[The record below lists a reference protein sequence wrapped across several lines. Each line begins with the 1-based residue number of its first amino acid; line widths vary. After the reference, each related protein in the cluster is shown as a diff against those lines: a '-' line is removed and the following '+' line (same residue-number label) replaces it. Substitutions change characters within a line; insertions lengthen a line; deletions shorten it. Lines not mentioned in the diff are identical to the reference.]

1 MALIDKL
8 TAIANAIRSKSGK
21 TAALTLDEMPTEIA
35 ALSAEEQ
42 LKASEYPSYIHTEVL
57 EMVNKVRNVQKSD
70 SIIFLAM
77 SDSHYPADQTGTTA
91 YESNKESTMQANQAA
106 KALAY
111 MLDIDFF
118 AHLGDIAC
126 GASTTTP
133 DMLQAQIDEFL
144 AYLHEANSDLPVFIA
159 IGNHDNGVYYHKT
172 MTDGN
177 DYIMSNEWMYNNF
190 TAHSASNNTVMGNTA
205 YGGYCYRD
213 FEDKKLRVFLL
224 NTCEES
230 MYYRADKGATLG
242 SQRVWLANALL
253 DLNNKSN
260 AAEWGYIVL
269 SHYPADYGAAM
280 PLSELFKAYVDG
292 GSITISVEDGTSST
306 VSFAGYNSAKFIS
319 QFHGHVHNFITSKL
333 HSYATGS
340 GVQYD
345 AHRICIPNV
354 QFDRENYYT
363 TPIGSYTD
371 INFSESTS
379 YTKTADTANGTS
391 FVVNVINP
399 SEEKI
404 YSFCYGAGYD
414 RTIGYGSITYCSV
427 NHELYNAYSSK
438 NGISSV
444 EYGVSYHET
453 VWVASGCDMQTIRV
467 EMGGVDITSSVVTS
481 DSYGYYINIPSVTGH
496 VAIYAKA
503 QAHPNFTNL
512 VPLSINTDG
521 TDYYVDGDGYDNG
534 MYIGSNDSLTGL
546 TGYTTT
552 GFIPVNEGKKI
563 IRVAGDGI
571 SVDTTYTRFAFY
583 NSEFEKI
590 VVLPYSACGKGTYN
604 PTVIEESSTVV
615 TIETNSATNHNGS
628 SGVYMRICTKGD
640 GANLIVTVDEEITYG
655 GNGGGD
661 VEITYAVVQNLTNVV
676 SSNTTSSVTSG
687 GEFVTTLTAASG
699 YTLGSVTVTMG
710 GLNVTASYYANGEI
724 DSPVVTGNIVITASA
739 TSSATSYTNLL
750 TSAGYTANTYLSSG
764 NAGSKTGYYTSGF
777 IPCAIGDTLYFENV
791 TFQNGNNYHRVAL
804 YDADQN
810 FITNGQF
817 STSSAQSHITFTFGS
832 DGNIET
838 MEMASNSTYC
848 KQAAYNRFCCSG
860 LDATSVVT
868 ANEPIV

>member
-427 NHELYNAYSSK
+427 NHEL
-438 NGISSV
+438 
-444 EYGVSYHET
+444 
-453 VWVASGCDMQTIRV
+453 
-467 EMGGVDITSSVVTS
+467 
-481 DSYGYYINIPSVTGH
+481 
-496 VAIYAKA
+496 
-503 QAHPNFTNL
+503 
-512 VPLSINTDG
+512 
-521 TDYYVDGDGYDNG
+521 
-534 MYIGSNDSLTGL
+534 
-546 TGYTTT
+546 
-552 GFIPVNEGKKI
+552 
-563 IRVAGDGI
+563 
-571 SVDTTYTRFAFY
+571 
-583 NSEFEKI
+583 
-590 VVLPYSACGKGTYN
+590 
-604 PTVIEESSTVV
+604 
-615 TIETNSATNHNGS
+615 
-628 SGVYMRICTKGD
+628 
-640 GANLIVTVDEEITYG
+640 
-655 GNGGGD
+655 
-661 VEITYAVVQNLTNVV
+661 
-676 SSNTTSSVTSG
+676 
-687 GEFVTTLTAASG
+687 
-699 YTLGSVTVTMG
+699 
-710 GLNVTASYYANGEI
+710 
-724 DSPVVTGNIVITASA
+724 
-739 TSSATSYTNLL
+739 
-750 TSAGYTANTYLSSG
+750 
-764 NAGSKTGYYTSGF
+764 
-777 IPCAIGDTLYFENV
+777 
-791 TFQNGNNYHRVAL
+791 
-804 YDADQN
+804 
-810 FITNGQF
+810 
-817 STSSAQSHITFTFGS
+817 
-832 DGNIET
+832 
-838 MEMASNSTYC
+838 
-848 KQAAYNRFCCSG
+848 
-860 LDATSVVT
+860 
-868 ANEPIV
+868 